1 MNVQRR
7 LLPTTSALAAFEA
20 VARLGSFTA
29 AARELD
35 LTQGAI
41 SRQVGLLEE
50 QFGRRLFERDSRNV
64 RLSTAGE
71 AYAEAVRSALGQ

>member
-7 LLPTTSALAAFEA
+7 LLPTTAALAAFEA

-35 LTQGAI
+35 LTQGAV
-41 SRQVGLLEE
+41 SRQISLLEE
-50 QFGRRLFERDSRNV
+50 QFGRRLFERD
-64 RLSTAGE
+64 
-71 AYAEAVRSALGQ
+71 

>member
-7 LLPTTSALAAFEA
+7 LLPNTAALAAFEA

-35 LTQGAI
+35 LTQGAV
-41 SRQVGLLEE
+41 SRQINLLEE
-50 QFGRRLFERDSRNV
+50 QFG
-64 RLSTAGE
+64 
-71 AYAEAVRSALGQ
+71 